1 MNFVTD
7 VLRSMPTDGTALVS
21 LAPDG
26 SRSEW
31 SVAECD
37 RRSAAM
43 SAVLSDLGV
52 PRGGVVMTMIGSR
65 PEWVWTMT
73 ACLRSGFVALAVSE
87 QLRAGDLELRY
98 RQVRPSAIVADER
111 NREQVMASAPS
122 CPVVWVPDEAI
133 WERSGP
139 EPVELGPL
147 DPALIT
153 FTSGTTG
160 EPKAVVHGQRYVA
173 GQHLQTTDWLDARPG
188 DLVWCT
194 AAPGWSKSARNVFMA
209 PWTAGATAMVHDARF
224 NPDERLEILD
234 REPVNVLCMAPT
246 EYRVLVKRSSPRP
259 VEGLRSTV
267 AAGEALNPE
276 VLGDFHAAT
285 GLWIRDGY
293 GQTETGHTVAH
304 PPGTVPP
311 PGAMGRPLPGVR
323 MRVDG
328 GELCLDPTSDPTF
341 FLGYVGEGVD
351 HDGHGN
357 WEVTDRRE
365 GGEWRSG
372 DRVHEDEDGY
382 LYFESREDDIII
394 SAGYRIGPVEV
405 ESALLSHE
413 AVAEAAAVGAPDEE
427 RGSVVRAVVVL
438 RDGYAPSDALA
449 GELQEHVKS
458 TTAPYKY
465 PRIVEFANELP
476 KTTTGKLRRASL
488 RDG

>member
-7 VLRSMPTDGTALVS
+7 VLRSMPADAMALVS
-21 LAPDG
+21 LSGEGERA
-26 SRSEW
+26 EW

-43 SAVLSDLGV
+43 SATLSGLGV
-52 PRGGVVMTMIGSR
+52 PRGGVVMTMVGSR
-65 PEWVWTMT
+65 PEWIWTMT

-98 RQVRPSAIVADER
+98 EQVRPSAIVADER
-111 NREQVMASAPS
+111 NRDQVIASSPP
-122 CPVVWVPDEAI
+122 CPVVWVPDDAI
-133 WERSGP
+133 WEQDGP
-139 EPVELGPL
+139 EPLQMGPL

-173 GQHLQTTDWLDARPG
+173 GQRLQTVDWLDARPG

-224 NPDERLEILD
+224 DPEERLAVLD

-246 EYRVLVKRSSPRP
+246 EYRVLVKRASPRP
-259 VEGLRSTV
+259 VDGLRSTV

-276 VLGDFHAAT
+276 VLGDFHSAT

-304 PPGTVPP
+304 PPGTIPP
-311 PGAMGRPLPGVR
+311 PGAMGRPLPGIR
-323 MRVDG
+323 LRVDE

-351 HDGHGN
+351 HDGAGN
-357 WEVTDRRE
+357 WQVSDRRE

-382 LYFESREDDIII
+382 LYFEAREDDVII

-405 ESALLSHE
+405 ESALLGHP

-438 RDGYAPSDALA
+438 RDGYAPSEALA
-449 GELQEHVKS
+449 SDLQEHVKA

-465 PRIVEFANELP
+465 PRIVEFAEALP